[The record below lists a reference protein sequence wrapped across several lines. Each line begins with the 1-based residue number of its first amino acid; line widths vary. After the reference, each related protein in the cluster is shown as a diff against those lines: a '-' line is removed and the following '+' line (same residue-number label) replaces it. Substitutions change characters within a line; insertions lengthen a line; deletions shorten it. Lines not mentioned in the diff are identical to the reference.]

1 MEKGLRFAEFC
12 LEKAG
17 HSGQRFMCIRT
28 VSMDMNLAAMRANQ
42 GQDVQDALSVDFV
55 IVSTF
60 RDPDFRLELISHF
73 DYLCGNSSMNTHF
86 VGNYEF
92 LFQNQ
97 CFSKGQRSSIAS
109 TPNPAVS

>member
-1 MEKGLRFAEFC
+1 VEKGLRFAKLC

-17 HSGQRFMCIRT
+17 HSSQSFMCIRS
-28 VSMDMNLAAMRANQ
+28 VSMNVNSAAVWANQ
-42 GQDVQDALSVDFV
+42 SQNVQDALSVHLI
-55 IVSTF
+55 IVATF

-73 DYLCGNSSMNTHF
+73 DYLRGDPSMNTHL
-86 VGNYEF
+86 VGNNEF

-97 CFSKGQRSSIAS
+97 HFSKKQRSSTAS